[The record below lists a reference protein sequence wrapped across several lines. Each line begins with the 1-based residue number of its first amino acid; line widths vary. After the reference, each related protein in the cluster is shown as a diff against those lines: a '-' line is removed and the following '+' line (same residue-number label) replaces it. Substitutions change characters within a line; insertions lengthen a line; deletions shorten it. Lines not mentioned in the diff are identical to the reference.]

1 MSMFETAVVVLCIVF
16 FFFKQKTAY
25 EMRISDW
32 SSDVCSSDLV
42 DIGVADHEL
51 LEDVVLDRPVERR
64 PVDPLLLARDDEEG
78 EDRNH
83 RAVHRHAD
91 RHLVERDAVEQY
103 LHILDAVDRDPRL
116 ADVADDAH
124 MVAVIAAVGRQIEG
138 NAEALLPRRQIAEI
152 ESVRILGGRHA
163 LIFPDRTAHTLCN
176 TTPPARGE
184 GGAT

>member
-1 MSMFETAVVVLCIVF
+1 
-16 FFFKQKTAY
+16 
-25 EMRISDW
+25 MRISDW
-32 SSDVCSSDLV
+32 SSDVCSSDL
-42 DIGVADHEL
+42 
-51 LEDVVLDRPVERR
+51 
-64 PVDPLLLARDDEEG
+64 DPLLLARDDEEG

-138 NAEALLPRRQIAEI
+138 YAQALLPRRPLAAIRSAERRVGT
-152 ESVRILGGRHA
+152 EW
-163 LIFPDRTAHTLCN
+163 
-176 TTPPARGE
+176 
-184 GGAT
+184 